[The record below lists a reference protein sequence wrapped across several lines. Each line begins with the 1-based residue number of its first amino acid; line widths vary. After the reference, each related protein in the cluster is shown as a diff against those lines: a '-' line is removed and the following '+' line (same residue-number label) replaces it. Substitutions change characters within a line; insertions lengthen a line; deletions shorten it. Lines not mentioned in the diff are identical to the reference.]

1 MPYGIRLIKTSSPT
15 NKINK
20 DISNVLS
27 APEINLK
34 GRPKDINNLDID
46 LANLS
51 ISQVASIN
59 YACIPALNLYYFA
72 KILPSNIGNNHNI
85 LHLELDPLMTYKS
98 QILDLKCITD
108 RNTNNY
114 NAYLKDD
121 EQKITSQYKQ
131 FYHTF
136 SGGNISF
143 FKPHE
148 SILISLVGSD

>member
-1 MPYGIRLIKTSSPT
+1 MALKLRLYNTDSPS

-20 DISNVLS
+20 SLTTKAVLS
-27 APEINLK
+27 INLK
-34 GRPKDINNLDID
+34 TRPKDFNNLDID
-46 LANLS
+46 YTGSLPLDF
-51 ISQVASIN
+51 N
-59 YACIPALNLYYFA
+59 YAQLVEYNLFFFA
-72 KILPSNIGNNHNI
+72 KLLPSNIGNNHNI

-98 QILDLKCITD
+98 QILGLKCITD

-114 NAYLKDD
+114 NVYLKDD
-121 EQKITSQYKQ
+121 AQKITSQYKQ

>member
-1 MPYGIRLIKTSSPT
+1 MSFRINFYNTSSPS

-20 DISNVLS
+20 DLGKVIYTPIVDF
-27 APEINLK
+27 K
-34 GRPKDINNLDID
+34 TRPKDFNNLDID
-46 LANLS
+46 LLNYITLQA
-51 ISQVASIN
+51 IKFN
-59 YACIPALNLYYFA
+59 YAAIPAWGLYFFA
-72 KILPSNIGNNHNI
+72 KMLPSNIGNNHNI
-85 LHLELDPLMTYKS
+85 VHLELDPLMTYKN
-98 QILDLKCITD
+98 QILGLKCITD

-114 NAYLKDD
+114 NVYLKDD

-148 SILISLVGSD
+148 SVLLSLVGSD

>member
-20 DISNVLS
+20 DISNMIYGPV
-27 APEINLK
+27 INLK
-34 GRPKDINNLDID
+34 ERPKDINNLDID
-46 LANLS
+46 LVNYS
-51 ISQVASIN
+51 ISQLTSIN
-59 YACIPALNLYYFA
+59 YAVIQSLNLYYFA

-98 QILDLKCITD
+98 QILGLKCITD

>member
-1 MPYGIRLIKTSSPT
+1 MSYELKLIRTSSPS

-20 DISNVLS
+20 DISNAVFGR
-27 APEINLK
+27 AINLK
-34 GRPKDINNLDID
+34 TLPKDINNLEID
-46 LANLS
+46 VFDYT
-51 ISQVASIN
+51 ISQLASIN
-59 YACIPALNLYYFA
+59 YAYIQSLNLYYFV
-72 KILPSNIGNNHNI
+72 KILPTNIGNNHNI

-98 QILDLKCITD
+98 QILGLKCITD

>member
-1 MPYGIRLIKTSSPT
+1 MSLTLRLYNTSSPS

-20 DISNVLS
+20 SLS
-27 APEINLK
+27 LVGEVPVNLK
-34 GRPKDINNLDID
+34 NRPKDFNELDID
-46 LANLS
+46 YSGPTLS
-51 ISQVASIN
+51 IALGFN
-59 YACIPALNLYYFA
+59 YAHLSAYNLYYFV
-72 KILPSNIGNNHNI
+72 KIQPSNIGNAHNI

-98 QILDLKCITD
+98 QILGLKCITD

-114 NAYLKDD
+114 NVYLKDD
-121 EQKITSQYKQ
+121 AQKITSQYKQ

>member
-1 MPYGIRLIKTSSPT
+1 MSFSIRFYTTTSPS

-20 DISNVLS
+20 ALGNVVYS
-27 APEINLK
+27 PAIDFK
-34 GRPKDINNLDID
+34 TRPKDLNNLDID
-46 LANLS
+46 LSNYS
-51 ISQVASIN
+51 ISQVTKIN
-59 YACIPALNLYYFA
+59 YAHIPSLNLYFFA
-72 KILPSNIGNNHNI
+72 KMLPSNIGTNHNI

-98 QILDLKCITD
+98 QILGLKCITD
-108 RNTNNY
+108 RNSNNY
-114 NAYLKDD
+114 NVYLKDD

>member
-1 MPYGIRLIKTSSPT
+1 MSLTLRLYNNSSPS

-20 DISNVLS
+20 SLTLKGGL
-27 APEINLK
+27 AINLK
-34 GRPKDINNLDID
+34 TRPKDFNELDID
-46 LANLS
+46 YTGSTPLDF
-51 ISQVASIN
+51 N
-59 YACIPALNLYYFA
+59 YAQLSPYNLYYFV
-72 KILPSNIGNNHNI
+72 KMLPSNIGNAHNI

-98 QILDLKCITD
+98 QILGLKCITD

-114 NAYLKDD
+114 NVYLKDD

>member
-1 MPYGIRLIKTSSPT
+1 MSLTLRLYNTDSPS

-20 DISNVLS
+20 SLS
-27 APEINLK
+27 LFGTLAVNLK
-34 GRPKDINNLDID
+34 NRPKDFNELDID
-46 LANLS
+46 YSGPTLSLALS
-51 ISQVASIN
+51 FN
-59 YACIPALNLYYFA
+59 YAQLSPYNLYYFV
-72 KILPSNIGNNHNI
+72 KIQPSNIGNAHNI

-98 QILDLKCITD
+98 QILGLKCITD

-114 NAYLKDD
+114 NVYIKDD
-121 EQKITSQYKQ
+121 GQKITSQYKQ

>member
-1 MPYGIRLIKTSSPT
+1 MSLTFRLYKTSSPS

-20 DISNVLS
+20 SLDSSVTFTID
-27 APEINLK
+27 LK
-34 GRPKDINNLDID
+34 NKPKDFNELDID
-46 LANLS
+46 LS
-51 ISQVASIN
+51 RDTGVTTFKYN
-59 YACIPALNLYYFA
+59 YAQIAGFDLYYFV
-72 KILPSNIGNNHNI
+72 KILPSSIGKSHNI
-85 LHLELDPLMTYKS
+85 LHFELDPLMTYRDE
-98 QILDLKCITD
+98 ILGLKCITD

-114 NAYLKDD
+114 NVYLKDD
-121 EQKITSQYKQ
+121 DQKITSQYKQ

>member
-1 MPYGIRLIKTSSPT
+1 MSIMFRVYQTNSPSNKIDKDIRLITGY
-15 NKINK
+15 NI
-20 DISNVLS
+20 D
-27 APEINLK
+27 LK
-34 GRPKDINNLDID
+34 NRPKDFNNFDID
-46 LANLS
+46 FSGNRILATNF
-51 ISQVASIN
+51 N
-59 YACIPALNLYYFA
+59 YAYLGGGYNYYYFV
-72 KILPSNIGNNHNI
+72 KILPSNIGNQHYK
-85 LHLELDPLMTYKS
+85 LHLELDPLMTYKD
-98 QILDLKCITD
+98 QILGLKCITD

-114 NAYLKDD
+114 NVYLKDD

>member
-1 MPYGIRLIKTSSPT
+1 MSLALRFYNTSSPS

-20 DISNVLS
+20 SLDNGASFTID
-27 APEINLK
+27 LK
-34 GRPKDINNLDID
+34 NRPKDFNELDID
-46 LANLS
+46 FS
-51 ISQVASIN
+51 ASTQAIAFNFN
-59 YACIPALNLYYFA
+59 YAHLVKYNLYYFV
-72 KILPSNIGNNHNI
+72 KTQPSNIGTGHNI

-98 QILDLKCITD
+98 QILGLKCITD

-114 NAYLKDD
+114 NVYLKDD